1 MDLIRQIGNLCG
13 VIGYPVLLYVN
24 PLAGAMLKTAG
35 HICLLTYFSYHPTWD
50 MIGSLLFFTVLDVGY
65 LIKNLLLKK
74 VELS

>member
-1 MDLIRQIGNLCG
+1 
-13 VIGYPVLLYVN
+13 
-24 PLAGAMLKTAG
+24 MLKTAG